1 MTNERYCMKQL
12 ATEAGC
18 DLREGFRG
26 RMHDAVVR
34 YSLALPLLWVKL
46 QLLI

>member
-1 MTNERYCMKQL
+1 MEQL

-18 DLREGFRG
+18 DLMEGFRG

-34 YSLALPLLWVKL
+34 
-46 QLLI
+46 

>member
-1 MTNERYCMKQL
+1 MKQL

-34 YSLALPLLWVKL
+34 
-46 QLLI
+46 